1 MFKLWSWSILGFGR
15 EIITYARARV
25 QVQSHT
31 MGHNINYGQ
40 PMVARENSAMVSRA
54 KVVIIIAVVSGIHA
68 ESKLFCGPSCGFL
81 I

>member
-1 MFKLWSWSILGFGR
+1 MKLLR
-15 EIITYARARV
+15 TRARARAFK
-25 QVQSHT
+25 ST

-40 PMVARENSAMVSRA
+40 PMVARENSAMASRA